1 MPIKKK
7 LIIGLGNPGD
17 RYNWTRHNIGFEV
30 VDALADFA
38 GIDLKKEKQ
47 FSALIGSG
55 KITIN
60 YKKNQKVKV
69 PLTIENQPET
79 ESLTGSPNKI
89 IYQKKTI
96 SQDFSQ
102 EVEIILAKPQ
112 TFMNQSGTAFQAI
125 KSYFKIA
132 SEDILVIHD
141 DVALDTAKLRMAFNR
156 GAGGQHGVEDIIQKL
171 GGDKNFH
178 RLKFGVGPDPGGD
191 LRGDYVLKKFSPEQ
205 LDSVK
210 LAIKQSMSLISAWLI
225 SEDYQQVEFF

>member
-1 MPIKKK
+1 MPIQKK
-7 LIIGLGNPGD
+7 LLIGLGNPGD
-17 RYNWTRHNIGFEV
+17 RYNWTRHNIGFEII
-30 VDALADFA
+30 DALAVLA
-38 GIDLKKEKQ
+38 GIELKKEKQ

-60 YKKNQKVKV
+60 YKKHQKVKV
-69 PLTIENQPET
+69 PLTLENQPET
-79 ESLTGSPNKI
+79 ESLSGSPNKI

-102 EVEIILAKPQ
+102 EVEIILVKPQ
-112 TFMNQSGTAFQAI
+112 TFMNQSGTAVQAI
-125 KSYFKIA
+125 KNFFKIA

-191 LRGDYVLKKFSPEQ
+191 LRGDYVLKRFPPEQ

-210 LAIKQSMSLISAWLI
+210 LAVNQSLRLIQSWLLC
-225 SEDYQQVEFF
+225 EDPQQIEII

>member
-1 MPIKKK
+1 MPIQKK

-17 RYNWTRHNIGFEV
+17 RYHWTRHNIGFEV
-30 VDALADFA
+30 IDALADLA
-38 GIDLKKEKQ
+38 GIEFKKEKP
-47 FSALIGSG
+47 FSAQLGSG
-55 KITIN
+55 KLTIN
-60 YKKNQKVKV
+60 YKKHQKVKV
-69 PLTIENQPET
+69 ALTLEDQPET
-79 ESLTGSPNKI
+79 ESQTQNKI

-96 SQDFSQ
+96 SQNFSQ

-112 TFMNQSGTAFQAI
+112 TFMNQSGTAVQAI
-125 KSYFKIA
+125 KNFFKIP

-141 DVALDTAKLRMAFNR
+141 DVALETAKLRMAFNR

-191 LRGDYVLKKFSPEQ
+191 LRGDYVLKKFPPEQ

-210 LAIKQSMSLISAWLI
+210 LAINQSLSLILAWLI
-225 SEDYQQVEFF
+225 NEDPQQIEII

>member
-60 YKKNQKVKV
+60 YKKHQKVKI
-69 PLTIENQPET
+69 PLTLENQPET
-79 ESLTGSPNKI
+79 ESITGSPNKI

-112 TFMNQSGTAFQAI
+112 TFMNQSGTAVQAI
-125 KSYFKIA
+125 KNFFKIA

-210 LAIKQSMSLISAWLI
+210 LAIKQSMSLILAWLI

>member
-1 MPIKKK
+1 MPIQKK
-7 LIIGLGNPGD
+7 LLIGLGNPGD
-17 RYNWTRHNIGFEV
+17 RYNWTRHNIGFEII
-30 VDALADFA
+30 DALAVLA
-38 GIDLKKEKQ
+38 GIELKKEKQ

-60 YKKNQKVKV
+60 YKKHQKVKV
-69 PLTIENQPET
+69 PLTLENQPET
-79 ESLTGSPNKI
+79 ESLSGSPNKI

-112 TFMNQSGTAFQAI
+112 TFMNQSGTAVQAI
-125 KSYFKIA
+125 KNFFKIA

-191 LRGDYVLKKFSPEQ
+191 LRGDYVLKRFPPEQ

-210 LAIKQSMSLISAWLI
+210 LAVNQSLRLIQSWLLC
-225 SEDYQQVEFF
+225 EDPQQIEII